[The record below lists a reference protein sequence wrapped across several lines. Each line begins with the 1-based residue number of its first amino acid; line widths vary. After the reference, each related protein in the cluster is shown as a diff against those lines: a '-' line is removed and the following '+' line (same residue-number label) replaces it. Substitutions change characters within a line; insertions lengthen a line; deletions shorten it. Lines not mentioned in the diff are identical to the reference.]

1 MCEESKRVIFG
12 VFFSCVLSAGV
23 LCGCTRREQLILD
36 AGNTGRDAR
45 AADTADAAGRLA
57 EDTDDMPG
65 GTETGRGA
73 SDSESK
79 SGPETEVSSAYG
91 QADRERMTA
100 GENGMTEPEE
110 ALSICVHV
118 CGAVHNAGVYEM
130 PSGSRVFEAVEL
142 AGGFTEEA
150 VEGYV
155 NQAQPLSDG
164 AKLVIPTKEQVE
176 SLRAGVADG
185 GEQIGI
191 SGQTE
196 AGSTAGYGVAGG
208 EDKGTDAAV
217 SSTDGKI
224 NINTASEEQ
233 LCEIPGIGATRAAAI
248 VAYRQQAGGFS
259 TIEDIMK
266 VSGIKEGTYTRIK
279 DNIKVE

>member
-1 MCEESKRVIFG
+1 M
-12 VFFSCVLSAGV
+12 
-23 LCGCTRREQLILD
+23 
-36 AGNTGRDAR
+36 
-45 AADTADAAGRLA
+45 
-57 EDTDDMPG
+57 
-65 GTETGRGA
+65 
-73 SDSESK
+73 
-79 SGPETEVSSAYG
+79 
-91 QADRERMTA
+91 
-100 GENGMTEPEE
+100 
-110 ALSICVHV
+110 HV
-118 CGAVHNAGVYEM
+118 CGAVRNAGVYEM

-150 VEGYV
+150 DEGYV

-176 SLRAGVADG
+176 SLREGVAGG

-191 SGQTE
+191 AGQTE
-196 AGSTAGYGVAGG
+196 VSSMAGYGVAGG
-208 EDKGTDAAV
+208 ENKGTDAEV
-217 SSTDGKI
+217 SSMDGKI